1 MTQRPGPGETK
12 APSPWLHLVGTGH
25 PPCGVGDFAGQL
37 IEALRRQGQPQ
48 ETLPLEPGR
57 VPLGEI
63 WRAVGNARA
72 VIANL
77 PLVPWKRALIG
88 PPSAFAIAFLR
99 RRRRV
104 AILHEWG
111 SMHRLRRLVLR
122 PLLLFADTIVL
133 LSPQV
138 RDELAADPVIGRLA
152 RRAVMMPLPPNITRP
167 ETTVPSALSAR
178 MRAAREGGRLV
189 VGHFGSIYPGK
200 QPEAILDIAATL
212 KARGADPLVVFI
224 GSFIRA
230 SDGIEEIFRAKV
242 AALDLSETVVVSGYV
257 ASPEELFGLFDE
269 VDAFV
274 YVLPEGLTARR
285 ASILACVQA
294 GRPVIVTEPVRADEF
309 DHHPRFQALL
319 SGGAIVLAPGG
330 AGPEAYVD
338 LALAASTRPTLPPAI
353 DRQVWFAD
361 AAGSLRDA
369 LGRGATKLGRCES
382 WEV

>member
-1 MTQRPGPGETK
+1 MTQRPGPGETRV
-12 APSPWLHLVGTGH
+12 PSPWLHLVGTGH
-25 PPCGVGDFAGQL
+25 PPCGVGDFGGQL

-178 MRAAREGGRLV
+178 MRAAREGRASRGRSFRLDLSGQAAGGDPRHRRQPEGARRRSARRLHRFVHPRLRRDRRDIPRQGRGARPLRDGGGLRLCRLAGGAVRPVRRSGRLRLR
-189 VGHFGSIYPGK
+189 P
-200 QPEAILDIAATL
+200 P
-212 KARGADPLVVFI
+212 RGAHRRAAPASWPASRPAGRSSLPSRCARTNSI
-224 GSFIRA
+224 TIRA
-230 SDGIEEIFRAKV
+230 SRRSCPVGPSSSPRAEPDPRPMSTSPLQRRHGRRCPPPSIAK
-242 AALDLSETVVVSGYV
+242 SG
-257 ASPEELFGLFDE
+257 SPM
-269 VDAFV
+269 
-274 YVLPEGLTARR
+274 
-285 ASILACVQA
+285 
-294 GRPVIVTEPVRADEF
+294 
-309 DHHPRFQALL
+309 
-319 SGGAIVLAPGG
+319 
-330 AGPEAYVD
+330 
-338 LALAASTRPTLPPAI
+338 PPA
-353 DRQVWFAD
+353 A
-361 AAGSLRDA
+361 
-369 LGRGATKLGRCES
+369 
-382 WEV
+382 

>member
-1 MTQRPGPGETK
+1 MTQRPGPGETRV
-12 APSPWLHLVGTGH
+12 PSPWLHLVGTGH

-294 GRPVIVTEPVRADEF
+294 GRPVIVYRAGARGRIRSPSALPGAPVRWG
-309 DHHPRFQALL
+309 HRPR
-319 SGGAIVLAPGG
+319 PGRSRTRG
-330 AGPEAYVD
+330 LCRPRPCSVD
-338 LALAASTRPTLPPAI
+338 T
-353 DRQVWFAD
+353 AD
-361 AAGSLRDA
+361 AAPRHRSPSLVRRCRRQPEGRPRPRRDQA
-369 LGRGATKLGRCES
+369 